1 VVSKV
6 VREGLRS
13 PGTGVT
19 DSSEPPYGCSESN
32 PRLLE
37 GQSVLNHLSSPKMHF
52 LVLCCVVLFFKTVFL
67 CVALTVVE
75 LIL

>member
-1 VVSKV
+1 
-6 VREGLRS
+6 
-13 PGTGVT
+13 
-19 DSSEPPYGCSESN
+19 
-32 PRLLE
+32 
-37 GQSVLNHLSSPKMHF
+37 MHF